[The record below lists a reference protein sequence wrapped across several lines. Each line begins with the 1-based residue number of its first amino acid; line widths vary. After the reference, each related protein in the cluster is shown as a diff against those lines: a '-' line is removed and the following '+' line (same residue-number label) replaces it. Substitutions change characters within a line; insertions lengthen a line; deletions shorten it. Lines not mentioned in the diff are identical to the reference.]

1 MRQDKF
7 QTKFTRRQSAISKGK
22 SIISAGGKVEEDGA
36 PGVACGIESH
46 VSGCP
51 FPPPALSTYLFPTF
65 SQGDHKERDPSKGSN
80 KFQIVFLFYVFRG
93 KKSPKVE
100 INSRKANAPHNSGND
115 LSTFSSGD
123 HGRVWP
129 APWVRVRPLV
139 SPALQAPSAVG
150 N

>member
-65 SQGDHKERDPSKGSN
+65 SHGDHKERDPSKGSEELD
-80 KFQIVFLFYVFRG
+80 IVLFYYIFFG
-93 KKSPKVE
+93 ES
-100 INSRKANAPHNSGND
+100 
-115 LSTFSSGD
+115 
-123 HGRVWP
+123 
-129 APWVRVRPLV
+129 RVRKE
-139 SPALQAPSAVG
+139 
-150 N
+150 